1 MYIDANNNNDDDGS
15 KLENK
20 YNVQINE
27 SNSVI
32 AIV

>member
-1 MYIDANNNNDDDGS
+1 MYIDANNNNNGS
-15 KLENK
+15 KFENK

-32 AIV
+32 VIV

>member
-1 MYIDANNNNDDDGS
+1 MYIDANNNNNDGS